1 MWIKSG
7 LLASLFLA
15 GAGAQ
20 AMAAPYYDSLVSG
33 ATGGTSFNTE
43 SYAIAFTL
51 SSSGGLSELEL
62 GLERTS
68 SVADA
73 SGSIVITLN
82 ASNDGLPGSVIDT
95 LATINDTLL
104 APSVASVVDIT
115 GLGVTGLS
123 SGTTYWI
130 EISKVGT
137 ATTRIEP
144 LIDSSAPVFD
154 SSPYLEATKT
164 TGSFTASAT
173 PPEIALC
180 ASDDNSCPSTSDL
193 PITLSIN
200 DVPEP
205 ASLAIF
211 GSALLSMGWV
221 RRRRGNKL

>member
-20 AMAAPYYDSLVSG
+20 AMAEPYYDSLVSG
-33 ATGGTSFNTE
+33 ATGGASFNTE
-43 SYAIAFTL
+43 SYAVAFSL
-51 SSSGGLSELEL
+51 SSPGGLSEVEL
-62 GLERTS
+62 DLERTS
-68 SVADA
+68 SIADA
-73 SGSIVITLN
+73 TGSIVITLN

-95 LATINDTLL
+95 LATIKDTSL
-104 APSVASVVDIT
+104 APAVASVVDIT

-123 SGTTYWI
+123 LGTTYWI
-130 EISKVGT
+130 EIAKVGT
-137 ATTRIEP
+137 ATTKIEP
-144 LIDSSAPVFD
+144 LIDGDAPVTD

-164 TGSFTASAT
+164 SGSFTASAT

-180 ASDDNSCPSTSDL
+180 TSDDNSCASTTDL
-193 PITLSIN
+193 PIALSIN
-200 DVPEP
+200 DAPEP

-211 GSALLSMGWV
+211 GSGLLSMGWV